1 MSISWSWKESAVSAK
16 RRRAIERN
24 AGRGT
29 NGTLHGIEEEEKPK
43 GGRETETERL
53 NSDSRSTP
61 SIALGER
68 AILIYACYMP
78 GAQRGRGTIIDT
90 CLSVVNR
97 IRLRCR
103 SGNLLRWAL
112 ASFCHAVKRAVQ
124 LGGRPTDRGQ
134 AQSLPQRVENILS
147 SLTG

>member
-16 RRRAIERN
+16 RRSSGMQEEEQTEHCMVSRKKGSCR
-24 AGRGT
+24 
-29 NGTLHGIEEEEKPK
+29 EEEKQ
-43 GGRETETERL
+43 REKERERARERL

-61 SIALGER
+61 SIA
-68 AILIYACYMP
+68 LIYACYMP
-78 GAQRGRGTIIDT
+78 GAQRGRGTIVDT

-124 LGGRPTDRGQ
+124 LSGRPADRDRR
-134 AQSLPQRVENILS
+134 SHCHNE
-147 SLTG
+147 